1 MTVVKVEIAD
11 LAFAVDSILAAVAI
25 AVALP
30 PTGLFTIGGLD
41 GGQFL
46 VIFAG
51 GMIGIIFIRFSANV
65 FVDLLA
71 KLLSLE
77 VDAFVIVGCV
87 GVLFSIIVLEHDD
100 IMLSSHIYT

>member
-51 GMIGIIFIRFSANV
+51 GMIGIIFMRFSSNV
-65 FVDLLA
+65 FVAFLSIRPVLQ
-71 KLLSLE
+71 LSSFVFVCWFWLNLSILSLANY
-77 VDAFVIVGCV
+77 V
-87 GVLFSIIVLEHDD
+87 
-100 IMLSSHIYT
+100 